1 MTNRTEQIRAH
12 DGGELT
18 GYLALPE
25 SGSGPGLVVIQEI
38 FGVNDYIKGVCERL
52 AKLGYVALA
61 PDLYWRLEPGI
72 AIDEKEPGG
81 LQKAF
86 DNVGRLDF
94 AKAGDD
100 AIAALEHLRALP
112 EVAGGRAGII
122 GFCLGGGISYVV
134 AALSDPVTCVSYYG
148 SAVPNAL
155 ELAGQVKGPILF
167 HFGGADDY
175 IPAEKQQAVR
185 EAFAQNPGRVPR
197 PRGRGTRVRQP
208 QRGDVPPRARGPR
221 GLGADRRL
229 FEADAAGLAAPARP
243 GAICPHEITRR
254 NDTQGRTP
262 RLAISVR

>member
-1 MTNRTEQIRAH
+1 MTSRTEQIRAH
-12 DGGELT
+12 DGGKLT
-18 GYLALPE
+18 GYLARPE
-25 SGSGPGLVVIQEI
+25 SGYGPGLVVIQEI

-86 DNVGRLDF
+86 GYVGRLDL
-94 AKAGDD
+94 AKAADRQHPVTAD
-100 AIAALEHLRALP
+100 AIAALEHLRGLP

-122 GFCLGGGISYVV
+122 GFCLGGGVSYMV

-155 ELAGQVKGPILF
+155 QLAGQVKCPILF
-167 HFGGADDY
+167 HFGAADDY

-185 EAFAQNPGRVPR
+185 EAFAQNP
-197 PRGRGTRVRQP
+197 
-208 QRGDVPPRARGPR
+208 RAEFHVHE
-221 GLGADRRL
+221 GAGHAFDNHNAAIFHHERAAH
-229 FEADAAGLAAPARP
+229 EAWEQTVDFLK
-243 GAICPHEITRR
+243 
-254 NDTQGRTP
+254 RTLP
-262 RLAISVR
+262 VESD